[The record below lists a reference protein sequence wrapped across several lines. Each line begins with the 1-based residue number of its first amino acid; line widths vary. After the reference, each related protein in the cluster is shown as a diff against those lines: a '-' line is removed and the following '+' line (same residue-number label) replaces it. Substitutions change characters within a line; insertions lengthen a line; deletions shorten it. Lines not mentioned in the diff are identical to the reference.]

1 MKVSTSILSCNNRL
15 EAVNKLNNT
24 SNDYLHIDV
33 MDGKFVSNKQFTISE
48 INNLSNISNTK
59 ADIHLMVNNP
69 KKYIKKINSS
79 NVEYITFHLE
89 VKKNIDKI
97 INLVKKKGHKVGLS
111 IKPNTDIEL
120 LKPYI
125 DKIDMVLVMSVEP
138 GQGGQKF
145 IDSTIERIKAINKM
159 IKDKDIIIEVDGGI
173 NDSNIEKLK
182 EENVDIVVVGS
193 FITNNENY
201 EEQIKKIK

>member
-111 IKPNTDIEL
+111 IKPNTNIEL
-120 LKPYI
+120 LNPYI

>member
-193 FITNNENY
+193 FITNNEKY